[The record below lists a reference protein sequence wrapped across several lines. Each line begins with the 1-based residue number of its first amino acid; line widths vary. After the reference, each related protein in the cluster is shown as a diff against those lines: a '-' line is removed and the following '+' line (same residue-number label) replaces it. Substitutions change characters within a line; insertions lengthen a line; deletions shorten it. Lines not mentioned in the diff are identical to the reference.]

1 MKIAFVSVLSLLA
14 AVSVASAAHAEMFN
28 GPTVGVQAGWV
39 ENKVGDTTTNFG
51 ATAVNGSKDSATL
64 GGLFGYD
71 KQFGKFVVGGEAGF
85 NFGTSDKV
93 AGGTGTTQATI
104 DPKRSFDLTTRTGY
118 LVLPQTLL
126 YARAGY
132 TNDRVQ
138 TTLTPSSGTVSASED
153 RDGWLVGGGIERAI
167 TSDVSA
173 RVEYR
178 YGDLSDGHGRYDRH
192 QVLSGVVF
200 HF

>member
-1 MKIAFVSVLSLLA
+1 MKIAFVS
-14 AVSVASAAHAEMFN
+14 AVALIATASVAGAAHAEMFN

-39 ENKVGDTTTNFG
+39 ENKIGNTGTNFG
-51 ATAVNGSKDSATL
+51 ATSVDGSKDSATL

-93 AGGTGTTQATI
+93 AGGTAATQATI
-104 DPKRSFDLTTRTGY
+104 DPKRSFDLTARTGY
-118 LVLPQTLL
+118 LVLPQTLF

-132 TNDRVQ
+132 TDDRVQ
-138 TTLTPSSGTVSASED
+138 TTLTSSSGTVSASEN

-167 TSDVSA
+167 TSNVSA

-178 YGDLSDGHGRYDRH
+178 YGDLSEGHGQYDGTRC
-192 QVLSGVVF
+192 
-200 HF
+200 